1 MMGEKGYVLPMADI
15 FWKAVA
21 AFAFIGLMT
30 ALRFGLSWGYD
41 TLDQHFAA
49 GLVVGGM
56 GVCAFI
62 VLIDR
67 LERKGW
73 LD

>member
-1 MMGEKGYVLPMADI
+1 MKGEKGYVLRMADI

-21 AFAFIGLMT
+21 AFAFIGVMT

-41 TLDQHFAA
+41 ALDQHFAA
-49 GLVVGGM
+49 GLVVGGL
-56 GVCAFI
+56 GVMA
-62 VLIDR
+62 VLCVADL

-73 LD
+73 L